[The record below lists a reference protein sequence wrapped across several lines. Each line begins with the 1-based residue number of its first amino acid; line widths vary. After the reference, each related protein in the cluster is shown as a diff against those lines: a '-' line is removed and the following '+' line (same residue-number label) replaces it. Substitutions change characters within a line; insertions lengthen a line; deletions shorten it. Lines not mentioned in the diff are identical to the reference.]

1 MPRWNKIIVTGI
13 KKDGVFLGKKYKST
27 KHHLVELITKVEK
40 DSIFTKKERE
50 EVIWVM
56 DYMIVTFVI

>member
-1 MPRWNKIIVTGI
+1 MTGI

-50 EVIWVM
+50 EVI
-56 DYMIVTFVI
+56 